1 MKRVALCVTIW
12 WALIISGHAEAV
24 PASCPTNL
32 STSAPA
38 TGGSVGGNN
47 VPINVNTNPPPPG
60 LVTTP
65 LTEPEPGLTGE
76 GGTPG
81 GYQAGPDPGMGGETP
96 SIPGAAGAGGTFQG
110 GAPWGPG
117 QEPPT
122 EPTEPGQPQG
132 PYGTGPPT
140 GPGQPG
146 ATGPQPPPGGYQC
159 GYPGYPPCP
168 PGYSPPYDPSG
179 EPPWWQGLIPPEEPG
194 KPTPPM
200 GGPGPGGCP
209 PPCHIKPGTNQCH
222 C

>member
-12 WALIISGHAEAV
+12 WALILSGHGGEEAS
-24 PASCPTNL
+24 ALCPITP

-38 TGGSVGGNN
+38 TGGSIGGNN
-47 VPINVNTNPPPPG
+47 VTINANTNLPPPG

-81 GYQAGPDPGMGGETP
+81 GYQAGSDPGMGGGP
-96 SIPGAAGAGGTFQG
+96 PHVPGGAEAGGAFQG

-140 GPGQPG
+140 GPSQPG
-146 ATGPQPPPGGYQC
+146 ATGPQPPSYPPYQC
-159 GYPGYPPCP
+159 GYPGNPPCT
-168 PGYSPPYDPSG
+168 PGYSPPYDPTK
-179 EPPWWQGLIPPEEPG
+179 PWEGLIPPEEPG
-194 KPTPPM
+194 KPKPPM
-200 GGPGPGGCP
+200 GGSGPGGCP
-209 PPCHIKPGTNQCH
+209 PGCHIKPGTNH